1 MKKVSFFLFLLANI
15 LFADTLRAATEP
27 WQTADV
33 NQINRLPARA
43 DFFAYESVEKAET
56 QDPAQSERYLSLNG
70 TWRFRWSRHLSQ
82 RPTDFFTLGY
92 DDSAWNEIQVPSCQ
106 ELAGYGKPFYRNIGY
121 VWMDQFEN
129 NPPLVPEQNNHVGSY
144 RRRFTLPA
152 AWKGQDVFL
161 CVGSATSNVQ
171 VWVNGKAVGY
181 SEDSKTQAHFDI
193 TKYVHAGENL
203 VALQVMRWCDGSYVE
218 DQDFWRLSGLSRDVY
233 VYARPKSRIEDV
245 FIGQDLTNDYK
256 DGLFSAELALKNA
269 NGCNLTYTLVSA
281 DGKTLL
287 NKTERIQGNR
297 LTIAPVVLH
306 TIRPWSAE
314 EPNLYR
320 LTLVLSDKQGKT
332 AEAICQEVGFRHI
345 EIADNQ
351 LLVNGQPILI
361 KGVNR
366 HELDPLTGYVVSRE
380 RMEQDVRLMKQFN
393 FNAVR
398 TCHYPDDP
406 YWYTLCDRYGLYMV
420 AEANIEAHGMGYEE
434 KAIAKNP
441 AYRATILERNQT
453 NVELNKNHPS
463 VIIWSLG
470 NESGDGKNF
479 EDAYRWVKQRDN
491 SRPVQYEQAATR
503 SHTDIF
509 CPMYYDYAYTEAFAQ
524 HPTKPMIQCEY
535 AHAMGNSLGGFREY
549 WDLYRKYPALQGGFI
564 WDFADQALWTQAPD
578 GRWFFAYQGD
588 FEPALHSDH
597 NFNCNGLFAP
607 DRTPN
612 PHAYEAKYIQ
622 QNIWTSLLDSLTGR
636 VEVYNENFF
645 VSIADTRL
653 EWTVVADGEPVL
665 SGVVDSLP
673 IAPQERKEYT
683 LFEGANLPQGKELFL
698 NVSYRN
704 RMGGEVAK
712 QQFML
717 HAHAQSVCTEKAT
730 DGITDETT
738 GTYTLQSGTTTYVFS
753 KLTGWLIQVLDGNT
767 PMLLPETAML
777 PSLWRAPTDNDY
789 GAGLQEKYAV
799 WRNPEWKLQSLH
811 MAGGQAEAEY
821 TYMDARLT
829 MHYALMADGSLQVS
843 ETIRKAGMPNLF
855 RFGMELRL
863 ASQYDLLT
871 YYGRGPEENY
881 SDRHFS
887 TLVGK
892 YTAPVSGQYYP
903 YVRPQETGNHTYM
916 RYMQV
921 HNRVGRGLQ
930 VSAERPFSG
939 SALRYTD
946 ADLDDGMHKSDR
958 RSHGLLV
965 REQPFTNLHI
975 DLVQQGLG
983 CIDSWQSIPR
993 PEYLLDK
1000 DEYTFT
1006 FYLRVSGLR

>member
-1 MKKVSFFLFLLANI
+1 MKKISFVLFLLVS
-15 LFADTLRAATEP
+15 TLCVSAVEP

-33 NQINRLPARA
+33 NAINRLPARA
-43 DFFAYESVEKAET
+43 DYFAYESAEKAET

-82 RPTDFFTLGY
+82 RPAGFYALGF
-92 DDSAWNEIQVPSCQ
+92 DDSAWDEIQVPSCQ

-121 VWMDQFEN
+121 VWMEQFEN
-129 NPPLVPEQNNHVGSY
+129 NPPVVPEQNNHVGSY
-144 RRRFTLPA
+144 RRRFILPA
-152 AWKGQDVFL
+152 EWKGQDVFL

-245 FIGQDLTNDYK
+245 FVGQDLTNDYK
-256 DGLFSAELALKNA
+256 DGVFSADLTLSSAS
-269 NGCNLTYTLVSA
+269 GCSLTYTLTDANGETV
-281 DGKTLL
+281 L
-287 NKTERIQGNR
+287 NKSERVRGSR
-297 LTIAPVVLH
+297 LTIAPVVLP
-306 TIRPWSAE
+306 TVRPWSAE

-320 LTLVLSDKQGKT
+320 LTLVLSDKQGRT
-332 AEAICQEVGFRHI
+332 TEAVCQEVGFRHI

-441 AYRATILERNQT
+441 AYNGTILERNRT

-463 VIIWSLG
+463 IIIWSLG

-479 EDAYRWVKQRDN
+479 EDAYRWVKERDK
-491 SRPVQYEQAATR
+491 SRLVQYEQAAMR
-503 SHTDIF
+503 EHTDIF

-524 HPTKPMIQCEY
+524 NPTKPLIQCEY

-549 WDLYRKYPALQGGFI
+549 WDFYRKYPALQGGFI
-564 WDFADQALWTQAPD
+564 WDFADQGLWTQAPD
-578 GRWFFAYQGD
+578 GRYFFAYQGD

-597 NFNCNGLFAP
+597 NFNNNGLFAP

-622 QNIWTSLLDSLTGR
+622 QDIWTSLLDTLRGR
-636 VEVYNENFF
+636 VEIYNEHFF
-645 VSIADTRL
+645 VSLADTRL

-683 LFEGANLPQGKELFL
+683 LFDGANLPKDKELFL
-698 NVSYRN
+698 NVSYIDRA
-704 RMGGEVAK
+704 GEETAK
-712 QQFML
+712 QQFLL
-717 HAHAQSVCTEKAT
+717 HAHAQTVCTETAQ
-730 DGITDETT
+730 DGVTDETT

-753 KLTGWLIQVLDGNT
+753 KLTGWLIQVWDGST
-767 PMLLPETAML
+767 PLLMPETAML

-789 GAGLQEKYAV
+789 GAGLQAKYAV
-799 WRNPEWKLQSLH
+799 WRNPEWQLESLRV
-811 MAGGQAEAEY
+811 ADGQAEAEY
-821 TYMDARLT
+821 TYMEARLT
-829 MHYALMADGSLQVS
+829 MRYALMADGSLQVS
-843 ETIRKAGMPNLF
+843 ERIRKAGMPNLF
-855 RFGMELRL
+855 RFGMEMRMMP
-863 ASQYDLLT
+863 QYDLMT

-881 SDRHFS
+881 ADRRFS

-892 YTAPVSGQYYP
+892 YTASVSSQYYP
-903 YVRPQETGNHTYM
+903 YIRPQETGNHTDM

-921 HNRVGRGLQ
+921 HNRVGRGLLVAAAQ
-930 VSAERPFSG
+930 PFSA
-939 SALRYTD
+939 SALHYTD

-958 RSHGLLV
+958 QSHGLLV

-975 DLVQQGLG
+975 DFVQQGLG
-983 CIDSWQSIPR
+983 CVDSWQSVPR
-993 PEYLLDK
+993 PEYLLSA

-1006 FYLRVSGLR
+1006 FSLRVSGLR

>member
-15 LFADTLRAATEP
+15 LFVDTLRAATEP

-33 NQINRLPARA
+33 NQINRLPVRA
-43 DFFAYESVEKAET
+43 DFFAYESAEKAET

-106 ELAGYGKPFYRNIGY
+106 ELAGYGNPFYRNIGY
-121 VWMDQFEN
+121 VWMEQFEN
-129 NPPLVPEQNNHVGSY
+129 NPPIVPEQNNHVGSY

-193 TKYVHAGENL
+193 TRYVHAGENL

-256 DGLFSAELALKNA
+256 DGLFSADLTLSGA
-269 NGCNLTYTLVSA
+269 NGCNLTYTLTDA
-281 DGKTLL
+281 DGETVLT
-287 NKTERIQGNR
+287 KTERVQGNR
-297 LTIAPVVLH
+297 LTVAPVVLPN
-306 TIRPWSAE
+306 IRPWSAE

-320 LTLVLSDKQGKT
+320 LTLVLADKQGKT
-332 AEAICQEVGFRHI
+332 AEAVCQEVGFRHI

-351 LLVNGQPILI
+351 LLVNGQPILF

-441 AYRATILERNQT
+441 AYHNTILERNQT

-479 EDAYRWVKQRDN
+479 EDACRWVKQRDK
-491 SRPVQYEQAATR
+491 SRLVQYEQAETR
-503 SHTDIF
+503 DHTDIF
-509 CPMYYDYAYTEAFAQ
+509 CPMYYDYERTEAFAQ
-524 HPTKPMIQCEY
+524 NPTKPLIQCEY

-549 WDLYRKYPALQGGFI
+549 WNLYRKYPALQGGFI
-564 WDFADQALWTQAPD
+564 WDFVDQALWTQAPD

-588 FEPALHSDH
+588 FEPALHSDY

-636 VEVYNENFF
+636 VEIYNEHFF
-645 VSIADTRL
+645 VSLADTRL
-653 EWTVVADGEPVL
+653 EWMVVADGEPVL

-683 LFEGANLPQGKELFL
+683 LLDGVNLPQDKELFL

-704 RMGGEVAK
+704 RTGEEVAK
-712 QQFML
+712 QQFL
-717 HAHAQSVCTEKAT
+717 LYAHAQSVCTETAQ

-799 WRNPEWKLQSLH
+799 WRNPDWQLQHLRV
-811 MAGGQAEAEY
+811 ADGQAEAEY

-829 MHYALMADGSLQVS
+829 MHYTLMADGSLQVS

-855 RFGMELRL
+855 RFGMEMRL
-863 ASQYDLLT
+863 MPQYDLLT

-881 SDRHFS
+881 SDRRFS

-903 YVRPQETGNHTYM
+903 YVRPQETGNHTGM

-921 HNRVGRGLQ
+921 HNRVGRGLLVAAAQ
-930 VSAERPFSG
+930 PFSG
-939 SALRYTD
+939 SALHYAD
-946 ADLDDGMHKSDR
+946 ADLDDGMRKTDR
-958 RSHGLLV
+958 QSHGLLV

-1006 FYLRVSGLR
+1006 FYLRVK